1 MVELA
6 GRETTT
12 NEIDSLCDE
21 LAEEL
26 TKGDKPSH
34 NEVSRSSKSHKT
46 QKNRRNKARPPNR
59 VEKRRFAFAK
69 CQELMNN
76 CPKKLSDAVAANDLS
91 ILQMRLQPETAKT
104 RELYIG
110 LWGTPGPQQE
120 PVCHATTEIPA
131 GKVLLPI
138 TLREVEDK
146 TGRIAIS
153 SAAGIDGIVTS
164 GVTILS
170 FTIP

>member
-12 NEIDSLCDE
+12 NEIDPLCDE
-21 LAEEL
+21 LAKEL

-46 QKNRRNKARPPNR
+46 QKSRRNKARPPNR
-59 VEKRRFAFAK
+59 VEKSFAFAK

-76 CPKKLSDAVAANDLS
+76 CPKKLADAVAANDLS

-104 RELYIG
+104 RELYLS

-131 GKVLLPI
+131 GKILLPI

-146 TGRIAIS
+146 IGRIAIS
-153 SAAGIDGIVTS
+153 SAAGIDGIVWS
-164 GVTILS
+164 NNS
-170 FTIP
+170 FFHYT